1 MVVAELLP
9 LLQEL
14 SYTDKLQILHF
25 LTSELLNDAGLST
38 GEKPN
43 GASIPSLHNS
53 FEAAAVLAQ
62 ALAEHQAT
70 THG

>member
-1 MVVAELLP
+1 MIVAELLP

-14 SYTDKLQILHF
+14 SYTDKLQILHL
-25 LTSELLNDAGLST
+25 LTSELLNEADIST
-38 GEKPN
+38 VEKPN
-43 GASIPSLHNS
+43 GISISSQHNS

>member
-1 MVVAELLP
+1 MIAAELLP

-14 SYTDKLQILHF
+14 SYRDKLQILHF
-25 LTSELLNDAGLST
+25 LTIELLNDADIST
-38 GEKPN
+38 VEKLN
-43 GASIPSLHNS
+43 GISTSSQNNS

-70 THG
+70 AHG